1 MVLVFQNARWAL
13 SASGTTVPTSIENSG
28 DINVDAKASIAG
40 TLYVGGIYGRF
51 AGGNIANLTNSG
63 DINIAYTTN
72 GKLCVG
78 GIASY
83 NVAGKSVTD
92 VVNTGNI
99 TLSGTFNK
107 SVNVGGIFAEMASA
121 NTSGTGLFTRV
132 VNGELDADGKPL
144 DNKGKITMSGTCSYD
159 VASGSAGTG
168 VNALSIAGLC
178 ASNHYQ
184 YRPGNMDDCHNYGDF
199 EISGTITGR
208 CYMAGISVACPIADK
223 TITNCSNC
231 GDVIFSGTLSKST
244 NGILYQGG
252 FSYTIDK
259 AIKFTNFQQKGNLTI
274 TDTATISGTIYIG
287 GFSYNLSSAI
297 LDGCSNSGNVSHNG
311 QQNGGSVYIGGLASY
326 TIKSVTIKNN
336 YTNSGDMSFGGSYSA
351 SGGVYLSGLG
361 CINGTA
367 QNFTEAGLII
377 NRGKVSYTG
386 ASTHNDGKVRVGG
399 LFANIPASVT
409 TITASDKV
417 DFVNL
422 GQLTYSGTISNK
434 ANAAVGGI
442 AAISSSIITGAKAH
456 CNIDVPSDIAHGW
469 ITGSARSET
478 VKAINCAVGGMR
490 ITGWDDSDSEPVP
503 TGIKINS
510 ANFHNYIY
518 GSVDWTNVENYD
530 GCRLLPASEVNF

>member
-1 MVLVFQNARWAL
+1 
-13 SASGTTVPTSIENSG
+13 
-28 DINVDAKASIAG
+28 
-40 TLYVGGIYGRF
+40 
-51 AGGNIANLTNSG
+51 
-63 DINIAYTTN
+63 
-72 GKLCVG
+72 
-78 GIASY
+78 
-83 NVAGKSVTD
+83 
-92 VVNTGNI
+92 
-99 TLSGTFNK
+99 
-107 SVNVGGIFAEMASA
+107 
-121 NTSGTGLFTRV
+121 
-132 VNGELDADGKPL
+132 
-144 DNKGKITMSGTCSYD
+144 
-159 VASGSAGTG
+159 
-168 VNALSIAGLC
+168 
-178 ASNHYQ
+178 
-184 YRPGNMDDCHNYGDF
+184 MDDCHNYGDM
-199 EISGTITGR
+199 EISGTIKGR

-231 GDVIFSGTLSKST
+231 GDVTFSGTFQSST
-244 NGILYQGG
+244 NAILYQGG

-259 AIKFTNFQQKGNLTI
+259 GITFTSFQQKGNFTI

-287 GFSYNLSSAI
+287 GLSYNISSAI
-297 LDGCSNSGNVSHNG
+297 LDGCSNSGSVTHNG
-311 QQNGGSVYIGGLASY
+311 QHKGGSVYIGGIASY

-351 SGGVYLSGLG
+351 SGGLYIAGLG

-367 QNFTEAGLII
+367 QNFTEAGLLI

-386 ASTHNDGKVRVGG
+386 ASTHKDGKVRVGG
-399 LFANIPASVT
+399 LFANIPESVT

-442 AAISSSIITGAKAH
+442 SAISSSIITGAKAH
-456 CNIDVPSDIAHGW
+456 CNIDVPSDIAQGW

-503 TGIKINS
+503 TGTKINS
-510 ANFHNYIY
+510 ATFHNYIY

-530 GCRLLPASEVNF
+530 GCRLLPSSEVNF